1 MEFVMKILFLEWKSY
16 CVPDMAEAFT
26 EAGHDVTLATCA
38 EMTDRYNTEFDNFF
52 EKKLSESSYD
62 AVFTFNY
69 FPIVSKNCD
78 KAQILYISWVYDNPL
93 IALFSCTVINPCN
106 RIFLFDY
113 HSYEYFHNQGIST
126 IFLSSLMC
134 KSEAVM

>member
-38 EMTDRYNTEFDNFF
+38 EMTNRYNTEFDIFF

-62 AVFTFNY
+62 AV
-69 FPIVSKNCD
+69 
-78 KAQILYISWVYDNPL
+78 LHL
-93 IALFSCTVINPCN
+93 
-106 RIFLFDY
+106 
-113 HSYEYFHNQGIST
+113 T
-126 IFLSSLMC
+126 IFLLCPRTVTRLKFFISPGFMTIH
-134 KSEAVM
+134 

>member
-113 HSYEYFHNQGIST
+113 Y
-126 IFLSSLMC
+126 FLSSLMC

>member
-62 AVFTFNY
+62 AVFTLCPRTVTRLKF
-69 FPIVSKNCD
+69 F
-78 KAQILYISWVYDNPL
+78 ISPE
-93 IALFSCTVINPCN
+93 FM
-106 RIFLFDY
+106 
-113 HSYEYFHNQGIST
+113 T
-126 IFLSSLMC
+126 IH
-134 KSEAVM
+134 

>member
-1 MEFVMKILFLEWKSY
+1 MKILFLEWKSY

-38 EMTDRYNTEFDNFF
+38 EMTDRYNTEFDIFF

-93 IALFSCTVINPCN
+93 IGPMSRFST
-106 RIFLFDY
+106 
-113 HSYEYFHNQGIST
+113 S
-126 IFLSSLMC
+126 
-134 KSEAVM
+134 

>member
-52 EKKLSESSYD
+52 EKILSESSYD

-93 IALFSCTVINPCN
+93 IALFSCTVINHVTVFSFSITILMNTFITREFPLFF
-106 RIFLFDY
+106 IF
-113 HSYEYFHNQGIST
+113 
-126 IFLSSLMC
+126 LMC